1 MKVDNPRAQ
10 FGAAVTGVDA
20 DAKKIQPR
28 PASTRTGDAVQLS
41 GDLRL
46 VDEAIRLASVD
57 ASPRADEVAKA
68 RGLFERGELG
78 TDAARLADR
87 ILDSLLDQSR

>member
-10 FGAAVTGVDA
+10 FGAPVTGVDA
-20 DAKKIQPR
+20 DVKKIQSR
-28 PASTRTGDAVQLS
+28 PATSRTNDAVQLS

-57 ASPRADEVAKA
+57 AAPRADEVAKA

-87 ILDSLLDQSR
+87 ILDSLLDETR

>member
-10 FGAAVTGVDA
+10 FGAPVTGVDA
-20 DAKKIQPR
+20 EAKKVALR
-28 PASTRTGDAVQLS
+28 PASGRTGDAVQLS

-46 VDEAIRLASVD
+46 VDEAIRRATVD
-57 ASPRADEVAKA
+57 ATPRADEVAKA
-68 RGLFERGELG
+68 RGLFDRGELG

-87 ILDSLLDQSR
+87 MIDALLDESR